1 MYFDKSS
8 ERSKRKTKEIRSTV
22 GDDVIVHAAQ
32 TTLRLQGKRD
42 ASKILKEITNFPTR
56 AREYSKAIEEN
67 GDKASGT
74 TLTPLQALIMF
85 VEADL
90 TRHQY
95 EIIRNTNK
103 AFYPPYYLL
112 LQAKQECYPP
122 KECLRVT
129 STCAEIA
136 DCKKRWR
143 NIRDT
148 YMKQRKPGSTGSAA
162 KGKSKWSLLGHLE
175 FLNKVAYERSTQSN
189 ITTEELNENSNNELN
204 ENPVEQDENTV
215 SETVISNN
223 NSVNTAVN
231 LISEYGQKRTGSSTP
246 TSCLKKRKDN
256 SGKII
261 EILQKR
267 STERENLLK
276 NICGKNIEEEDA
288 VLMFFKSLAMT
299 VKSFPPELMVQAK
312 SRVHHIISEL
322 ELQSIQQSQSQV
334 SQPHITTNLHDSRP
348 GTSYSQAPSDVGSYY
363 TNFSPGD
370 ISLCSDSDL
379 TQL

>member
-1 MYFDKSS
+1 MSARFQFSPEEDEKLVELVARHPALYDAGHMEYKDQMMK
-8 ERSKRKTKEIRSTV
+8 ENIWKEISNEVRRSV
-22 GDDVIVHAAQ
+22 
-32 TTLRLQGKRD
+32 
-42 ASKILKEITNFPTR
+42 
-56 AREYSKAIEEN
+56 
-67 GDKASGT
+67 
-74 TLTPLQALIMF
+74 
-85 VEADL
+85 
-90 TRHQY
+90 
-95 EIIRNTNK
+95 
-103 AFYPPYYLL
+103 
-112 LQAKQECYPP
+112 
-122 KECLRVT
+122 
-129 STCAEIA
+129 A

-143 NIRDT
+143 YIRDT

-231 LISEYGQKRTGSSTP
+231 LISENGQKRTGSSTP

-276 NICGKNIEEEDA
+276 NICGKNIE
-288 VLMFFKSLAMT
+288 
-299 VKSFPPELMVQAK
+299 AK

-322 ELQSIQQSQSQV
+322 ELQSIQQSQSQF

-348 GTSYSQAPSDVGSYY
+348 GTSYSQAPSDVGSYS

>member
-1 MYFDKSS
+1 MSARFQFSPEEDEKLVELVARHPALYDAGHMKYKDQMMK
-8 ERSKRKTKEIRSTV
+8 ENIWKEISNEVRRSV
-22 GDDVIVHAAQ
+22 
-32 TTLRLQGKRD
+32 
-42 ASKILKEITNFPTR
+42 
-56 AREYSKAIEEN
+56 
-67 GDKASGT
+67 
-74 TLTPLQALIMF
+74 
-85 VEADL
+85 
-90 TRHQY
+90 
-95 EIIRNTNK
+95 
-103 AFYPPYYLL
+103 
-112 LQAKQECYPP
+112 
-122 KECLRVT
+122 
-129 STCAEIA
+129 A

-143 NIRDT
+143 NIRDI

-162 KGKSKWSLLGHLE
+162 KGKSKC
-175 FLNKVAYERSTQSN
+175 TQSN

-204 ENPVEQDENTV
+204 ENPVGQDENTV

-231 LISEYGQKRTGSSTP
+231 LISENGQKRTGSSTP

-288 VLMFFKSLAMT
+288 VLTFFKSLAMT
-299 VKSFPPELMVQAK
+299 VKSFPPELIVQAK
-312 SRVHHIISEL
+312 FRVHHIISEL
-322 ELQSIQQSQSQV
+322 ELQSIQQSQSQF

>member
-1 MYFDKSS
+1 MSARFQFSPEEDEKLVELVARHPALYDAGHMEYKDQMM
-8 ERSKRKTKEIRSTV
+8 KEI
-22 GDDVIVHAAQ
+22 IW
-32 TTLRLQGKRD
+32 
-42 ASKILKEITNFPTR
+42 KEISNEVR
-56 AREYSKAIEEN
+56 RS
-67 GDKASGT
+67 
-74 TLTPLQALIMF
+74 
-85 VEADL
+85 V
-90 TRHQY
+90 
-95 EIIRNTNK
+95 
-103 AFYPPYYLL
+103 
-112 LQAKQECYPP
+112 
-122 KECLRVT
+122 
-129 STCAEIA
+129 A
-136 DCKKRWR
+136 DCKKRWK

-162 KGKSKWSLLGHLE
+162 KGKSKCI
-175 FLNKVAYERSTQSN
+175 QSN

-204 ENPVEQDENTV
+204 ENPVEQDKNTV

-231 LISEYGQKRTGSSTP
+231 LISENGQKRTGSSTP

-288 VLMFFKSLAMT
+288 VLTFFKSLAMT
-299 VKSFPPELMVQAK
+299 VKSFPPELIVQAK

-322 ELQSIQQSQSQV
+322 ELQSIQQSQSQF

-348 GTSYSQAPSDVGSYY
+348 GTSYSQAPSNVGSYY